1 MLLPLLAAGATPS
14 LLRGLLRALQ
24 GVELE
29 NRDDLQTVMGQI
41 AEALGTRFTPTSA
54 FYGTFGALQ
63 TESRRRANAYS
74 PRLQIKH
81 AMWGAGPRQ
90 QEVTELVRGNVQKDK
105 LVLQASVH
113 TFADPAPGEGKR
125 LKVTYM
131 CDGEEKEA
139 SVLEHDWL
147 VLPED

>member
-1 MLLPLLAAGATPS
+1 LLS
-14 LLRGLLRALQ
+14 GLLRALQ

-41 AEALGTRFTPTSA
+41 AEALGKEFSPTSA

-63 TESRRRANAYS
+63 TESGRRASAYC
-74 PRLQIKH
+74 PRLQIKE
-81 AMWGAGPRQ
+81 AMWGAGARQ
-90 QEVTELVRGNVQKDK
+90 EEVTELVRGNVQKDK
-105 LVLQASVH
+105 LVLQVSVRI
-113 TFADPAPGEGKR
+113 FGDPAPGAGKR